1 MFDKQTFCR
10 STSAIVY
17 WRLGVFL
24 LAFIFLAPKMIAPG
38 ITVFFI
44 LGVVVLSCIL
54 KDMVILF
61 VSYRNGQRWK
71 DLTTCLEL
79 TPSVA
84 NKIVPIRSDLVDQS
98 FRLVVPPEPPTSLVG
113 KVLGQF
119 LLSTL
124 NVLLGIV
131 TVVLVNS
138 LFKFGGNWLT
148 IIAFIMGFCVL
159 VLITKRI
166 HLFVLASTRSTYYR
180 KSKASSVPNVGFF
193 QCHVNALQLLGFEC
207 SDGLYED
214 QTKKRIAVAISPDQP
229 TWAELSFVRES
240 PSFWKTSFQFKS
252 LMNDGELVTTETY
265 PCEKLGPK
273 FMCDAL
279 HKHNVEVERYCLV
292 NQAKAAVIAA
302 DETLAVYRY
311 LAFTGKIK
319 QQELVSGSAD
329 SVLSD
334 WDWFPSWLR
343 APVVKF
349 S

>member
-1 MFDKQTFCR
+1 MD
-10 STSAIVY
+10 
-17 WRLGVFL
+17 
-24 LAFIFLAPKMIAPG
+24 
-38 ITVFFI
+38 
-44 LGVVVLSCIL
+44 
-54 KDMVILF
+54 
-61 VSYRNGQRWK
+61 
-71 DLTTCLEL
+71 
-79 TPSVA
+79 
-84 NKIVPIRSDLVDQS
+84 
-98 FRLVVPPEPPTSLVG
+98 
-113 KVLGQF
+113 
-119 LLSTL
+119 
-124 NVLLGIV
+124 
-131 TVVLVNS
+131 
-138 LFKFGGNWLT
+138 
-148 IIAFIMGFCVL
+148 
-159 VLITKRI
+159 
-166 HLFVLASTRSTYYR
+166 
-180 KSKASSVPNVGFF
+180 
-193 QCHVNALQLLGFEC
+193 ALQLLGFEC

-265 PCEKLGPK
+265 PCEMLGPK

-279 HKHNVEVERYCLV
+279 HTHNVEVERYCLV

-311 LAFTGKIK
+311 LAFTEKIK

>member
-84 NKIVPIRSDLVDQS
+84 NKIVPIRSDLVD
-98 FRLVVPPEPPTSLVG
+98 L
-113 KVLGQF
+113 LGQF

-124 NVLLGIV
+124 SVLLGIV

-193 QCHVNALQLLGFEC
+193 QCHVDALQLLGFER

-240 PSFWKTSFQFKS
+240 PSFWKTSFQVGAQIHVRCFAHAQRRSRTILFGKPGKS
-252 LMNDGELVTTETY
+252 
-265 PCEKLGPK
+265 
-273 FMCDAL
+273 
-279 HKHNVEVERYCLV
+279 
-292 NQAKAAVIAA
+292 
-302 DETLAVYRY
+302 
-311 LAFTGKIK
+311 
-319 QQELVSGSAD
+319 SGNS
-329 SVLSD
+329 S
-334 WDWFPSWLR
+334 R
-343 APVVKF
+343 
-349 S
+349 